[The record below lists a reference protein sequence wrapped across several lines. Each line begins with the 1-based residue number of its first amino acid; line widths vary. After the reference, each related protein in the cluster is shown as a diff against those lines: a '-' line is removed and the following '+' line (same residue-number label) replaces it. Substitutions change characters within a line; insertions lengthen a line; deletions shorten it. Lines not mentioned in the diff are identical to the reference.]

1 MCPFRPFDTSV
12 PRGRPGRLPRVEPL
26 LLAAVLALPRPLAA
40 QSAPAVAEAPAPT
53 RYADAIEQARR
64 TVAEVMAR
72 NGIPGLSVAVLVDG
86 EIVWSEGFGYA
97 DVEHR
102 VPVTPLTRF
111 RIGSIS
117 KPVTAFAIARLHD
130 EGRLDLDAPV
140 QRYVPSFPEK
150 RWPITTR
157 QLAGHTAGIRH
168 YRGNEMLSAR
178 RYATVV
184 EGLEIFAADSLLFE
198 PGTAYHYSS
207 YGWNLIS
214 AVIEGASG
222 EEFLAYMRREV
233 FEPLGLRSIVA
244 EHTDSII
251 AYRAR
256 FYERDRETGRLLNA
270 EYVDNSYKW
279 AGGGFI
285 SNTEDLVRFGWVHLE
300 GGVLRPE
307 TIRMLFTS
315 QRTRSGEETGYGIGW
330 RVDTDAAGR
339 HRYHHTGGSV
349 GGRAVMVLYPA
360 ERVVVAAL
368 ANLGSAPMSPQL
380 AERLAEPFFAEV
392 TASR

>member
-12 PRGRPGRLPRVEPL
+12 PRGRPGRLPRVGPL

-140 QRYVPSFPEK
+140 QRYVPSFPRK

-157 QLAGHTAGIRH
+157 QLAGHLAGIRH
-168 YRGNEMLSAR
+168 YRGDEFLSR
-178 RYATVV
+178 DRYETVLD
-184 EGLEIFAADSLLFE
+184 GLEIFQDDSLLFQ
-198 PGTAYHYSS
+198 PGTDYSYSS

-214 AVIEGASG
+214 AVIEGAAG
-222 EEFLAYMRREV
+222 EPFLAYMRREV
-233 FEPLGLRSIVA
+233 FAPLRLRSIVA

-251 AYRAR
+251 AHRASY
-256 FYERDRETGRLLNA
+256 YERDRATGRVLNA
-270 EYVDNSYKW
+270 PYVDNSYKW

-285 SNTEDLVRFGWVHLE
+285 SNTEDLVRFGWAHLDGSFLQPATVE
-300 GGVLRPE
+300 V
-307 TIRMLFTS
+307 LFTS
-315 QRTRSGEETGYGIGW
+315 QRTTSGRVTNYGLGW
-330 RVDTDAAGR
+330 SSGTDSAGR
-339 HRYHHTGGSV
+339 RWVGHTGGSV
-349 GGRAVMVLYPA
+349 GARAVLLVYPDQ
-360 ERVVVAAL
+360 RVVVAAL
-368 ANLGSAPMSPQL
+368 ANLGTAPMSPEF
-380 AERLAEPFFAEV
+380 AERLAAPFIPGA
-392 TASR
+392 